1 MNMSYNVVAPLR
13 KLRQLH
19 VRNSILHLQRR
30 THLYLINR
38 AISRRLSTLVLP
50 KVGADKA
57 FNRLMRPLAILRRCK
72 LSLHNDGRITIL
84 CSYDYEMF
92 NKAVSHEL
100 SQLKSVVLKESGF
113 SAVADAMHVAPA
125 FLARL
130 TVN

>member
-1 MNMSYNVVAPLR
+1 MSCNVVTSPR

-19 VRNSILHLQRR
+19 VRNSILHLPYGA
-30 THLYLINR
+30 HLYLINR

-50 KVGADKA
+50 KAGADEV

-72 LSLHNDGRITIL
+72 LSFHNDGRITIL
-84 CSYDYEMF
+84 CSCDYEMF
-92 NKAVSHEL
+92 NKAASHEL
-100 SQLKSVVLKESGF
+100 SQSKSVVLRESGF

-125 FLARL
+125 FLTRL